1 MLHMSRHCNVS
12 KLSGNSEFQSV
23 GMDAEVVNITSAE
36 AVHITARPPMGRF
49 SGVAVAL
56 AIAIATAAAATTTY
70 CLCRRLHRIHV
81 VQVLGVA
88 FVTAVA
94 AQSIGDREQS

>member
-1 MLHMSRHCNVS
+1 MLHMSRHYHVS

-23 GMDAEVVNITSAE
+23 EMGAEVVHITSAE
-36 AVHITARPPMGRF
+36 VVHITARPPMGRF

-56 AIAIATAAAATTTY
+56 AIAIAVATATATTTY

-81 VQVLGVA
+81 V
-88 FVTAVA
+88 
-94 AQSIGDREQS
+94 